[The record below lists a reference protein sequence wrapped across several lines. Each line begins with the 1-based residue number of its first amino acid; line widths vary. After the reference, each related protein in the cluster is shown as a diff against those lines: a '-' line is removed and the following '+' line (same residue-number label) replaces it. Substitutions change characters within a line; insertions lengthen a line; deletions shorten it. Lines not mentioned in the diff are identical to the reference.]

1 MMENEETGVK
11 FIVLGVLAIVVLVLF
26 AIFSPFVIIGAGERG
41 VVTNWGAVSGVV
53 MNEGMGFRTPIMQE
67 VHKISVREVRMDVEA
82 LAYSKDIQT
91 VDSKITLNYFIRP
104 EGVNNLYQKV
114 RMDWESVIIAPA
126 IQEAVKA
133 TTAKYTAQE
142 LIEKRNEVKEGI
154 KVALTER
161 LAPDNITVKEVSI
174 TDFSFSDAFEKSVEA
189 KQVAQQD
196 ALTAKNKLE
205 QVKFEAD
212 QRVAQAEA
220 EAEAIKIQAS
230 AITSQGGEDYVKLQW
245 IEAWRFGGAKVPSF
259 ITSDNGSSFLMNI
272 GN

>member
-1 MMENEETGVK
+1 MENEETGVK
-11 FIVLGVLAIVVLVLF
+11 LFVFGGIALVALVLF
-26 AIFSPFVIIGAGERG
+26 AIFNPFVIVGAGQRG
-41 VVTNWGAVSGVV
+41 VVTNWGAVSDKV
-53 MNEGMGFRTPIMQE
+53 MSEGLNFRTPIMQE
-67 VHKISVREVRMDVEA
+67 VQPIDVKTVKLEVAA

-91 VDSKITLNYFIRP
+91 VETKIALNYHLNP
-104 EGVNNLYQKV
+104 NTVNKLYQEV
-114 RMDWESVIIAPA
+114 GMEFETVIIQPA
-126 IQEAVKA
+126 VQEAVKA
-133 TTAKYTAQE
+133 VSAKYTAQE
-142 LIEKRNEVKEGI
+142 LVEKRGEVKDGI
-154 KVALTER
+154 KVELVER
-161 LAPDNITVKEVSI
+161 LASRDISVDEFSI
-174 TDFSFSDAFEKSVEA
+174 MDFSFSEAFEASVEA

-245 IEAWRFGGAKVPSF
+245 IEAWRFGGAKVPNF

>member
-1 MMENEETGVK
+1 MEEDTGFK
-11 FIVLGVLAIVVLVLF
+11 IFIFGGVALVALVLF
-26 AIFSPFVIIGAGERG
+26 AIFNPFVFVGTGERG
-41 VVTNWGAVSGVV
+41 VVTNFNAVSGVV
-53 MNEGMGFRTPIMQE
+53 MNEGMAFRTPIMQE
-67 VHKISVREVRMDVEA
+67 VHMINVKEVRLDVEA

-91 VDSKITLNYFIRP
+91 VDSKITLNYFVNP
-104 EGVNNLYQKV
+104 VGVSTLYQKV
-114 RMDWESVIIAPA
+114 KMDWEKVIIAPA
-126 IQEAVKA
+126 VQEAVKA

-154 KVALTER
+154 KNALIER

-212 QRVAQAEA
+212 QRVAQAQA

-230 AITSQGGEDYVKLQW
+230 AITQQGGEDYVKLQW
-245 IEAWRFGGAKVPSF
+245 IEAWKAGGAQVPNF
-259 ITSDNGSSFLMNI
+259 ITSDNGGSFLMNI